1 MTKHNFY
8 VLTGGP
14 GAGKTSLLNF
24 LHKMGFS
31 FIPETARE
39 IIKQRLAKGLSPRP
53 DPPAFAKEMFKI
65 DLDHFLSR
73 THSNSLLF
81 FDRSFLDSACLLFEA
96 DPGAYQEIE
105 SICLTNRYNQK
116 VFIAP
121 PWEEIYQTD
130 SERDQDFEES
140 IVVHNKIR
148 KWYSQHG
155 YEIVIIPKNSVEQRA
170 RFILDHILA

>member
-39 IIKQRLAKGLSPRP
+39 IIKLRLARGLSPRP
-53 DPPAFAKEMFKI
+53 DPAEFAREMFRK
-65 DLDHFLSR
+65 DLDNFLSR
-73 THSNSLLF
+73 ADSNTILF
-81 FDRSFLDSACLLFEA
+81 FDRSFLDSACLLVEA
-96 DPGAYQEIE
+96 DPDADQEIE
-105 SICLTNRYNQK
+105 NICLTNKFNRK
-116 VFIAP
+116 VFITP

-140 IVVHNKIR
+140 IAVHNKIR

-155 YEIVIIPKNSVEQRA
+155 YDSVIIPKNSIEQRA